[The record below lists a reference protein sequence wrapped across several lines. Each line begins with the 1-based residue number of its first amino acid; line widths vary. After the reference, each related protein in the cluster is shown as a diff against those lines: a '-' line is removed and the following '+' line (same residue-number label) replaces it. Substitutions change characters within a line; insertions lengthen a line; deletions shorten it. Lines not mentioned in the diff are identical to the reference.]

1 AARSTTVR
9 AARILSRASS
19 ESSAGAPPT
28 ATRQTSSIRRSSPV
42 SVAVAITSASLASR
56 LGQDQSVTDPV
67 TAVPDELR
75 TPLFAFVAPRAVFV
89 GAAVALPIV
98 GL

>member
-1 AARSTTVR
+1 M
-9 AARILSRASS
+9 
-19 ESSAGAPPT
+19 
-28 ATRQTSSIRRSSPV
+28 
-42 SVAVAITSASLASR
+42 
-56 LGQDQSVTDPV
+56 TDPV

-98 GL
+98 GLTGAALSTALTRRSTLFER